1 MSNIIPIS
9 SRPRKRRHRGKQGT
23 PGYVWLAI
31 FAVVFLA
38 WKQDGILKELHSLI
52 APDKALAGPVTHV
65 RDGDTIEVAGV
76 PVRLAKL
83 DCAERGTRDGRRASD
98 RMRTLVRGQQM
109 SCRLEGRKSYDR
121 EVGECALS
129 DGRDVGEVMISEG
142 YCPRWRW

>member
-9 SRPRKRRHRGKQGT
+9 SRPRKSRRRGRQGT
-23 PGYVWLAI
+23 PGYVWLVV
-31 FAVVFLA
+31 FAVFFLA

-52 APDKALAGPVTHV
+52 APDKALSGPVTHV

-83 DCAERGTRDGRRASD
+83 DCAERGTSDGRRASD
-98 RMRTLVRGQQM
+98 HMRKLVRGQQM
-109 SCRLEGRKSYDR
+109 TCTLEGRKSYDR
-121 EVGECALS
+121 EVGECALG